1 MAIGLIQFLPGVS
14 QEQFDELIRVLGETG
29 PVPPPTCPFHI
40 SGPGEGGWRVV
51 DIWDSREAFD
61 QFQAERQAP
70 AMQKAGGIETIVE
83 EFPIEAQYVAEGW
96 PGSH

>member
-1 MAIGLIQFLPGVS
+1 M
-14 QEQFDELIRVLGETG
+14 
-29 PVPPPTCPFHI
+29 
-40 SGPGEGGWRVV
+40 V
-51 DIWDSREAFD
+51 DNWDSREAFD
-61 QFQAERQAP
+61 RFQAERQAP